1 MWTAKKC
8 RLKEGIEWS
17 VIVDVVR
24 VEIVQESLIIYP
36 SDCGC
41 RRAWLSLSND
51 AIHFFPRSGHPAHKL
66 FPVGCAN
73 EVANVARSLIVKW
86 HCGVLDPDRLS
97 WSSAQVSSDVGS
109 ILPVLSRTIPAFASE
124 LAD

>member
-1 MWTAKKC
+1 M
-8 RLKEGIEWS
+8 
-17 VIVDVVR
+17 IVNVVR

-86 HCGVLDPDRLS
+86 HCGVLDRIDCPGVQLRLARMSDRFCQYYLERFQLS
-97 WSSAQVSSDVGS
+97 
-109 ILPVLSRTIPAFASE
+109 ASE